1 MRRSAGEPDRD
12 PARRLGGTAAGRIG
26 VGPGLRDPAFRGT
39 LDSCGDP
46 DGDVTEAAWRPPDVA
61 AALLAAHPFP
71 FVRSVARHALLRDER
86 NATAQCYFRR
96 DDNGEDI
103 ALVFESG

>member
-1 MRRSAGEPDRD
+1 VTR
-12 PARRLGGTAAGRIG
+12 TATSPKP
-26 VGPGLRDPAFRGT
+26 PGSHGK
-39 LDSCGDP
+39 
-46 DGDVTEAAWRPPDVA
+46 VA

-71 FVRSVARHALLRDER
+71 FVRSVARHAVLRGEDER

-103 ALVFESG
+103 ALVFEAG